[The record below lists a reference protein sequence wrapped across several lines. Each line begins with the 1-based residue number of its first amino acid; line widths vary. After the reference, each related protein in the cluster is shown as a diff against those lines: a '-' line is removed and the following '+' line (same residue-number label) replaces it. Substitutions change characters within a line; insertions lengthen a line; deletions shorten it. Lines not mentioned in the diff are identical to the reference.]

1 MNRALILAALFAVV
15 GCSNNQTQP
24 ISVAKNKA
32 VDCAPN
38 ARVACK
44 VSLITLTTD
53 GAAWNGLSVEVAGFV
68 SESGDALYLDRDSME
83 YGITQ
88 NAVGLVGFPKRKPT
102 DSAFAQLSGT
112 FLVNKYF
119 GIVSL
124 DNGPDHRFAGSIE
137 FKRSNML
144 SYDPYFCVNGKG
156 GPPDGTVRKLVGDNK
171 CISVPSPATTQ

>member
-1 MNRALILAALFAVV
+1 MNRAFLLATLSVV
-15 GCSNNQTQP
+15 IGCSNQTQP
-24 ISVAKNKA
+24 LSVARDEVA
-32 VDCAPN
+32 DCAPN

-53 GAAWNGLSVEVAGFV
+53 GAAWNGSSVEVAGFV
-68 SESGDALYLDRDSME
+68 SEAGDALYFDRDSME

-112 FLVNKYF
+112 FLVNNHF

-124 DNGPDHRFAGSIE
+124 DNGPDHRFPGSIE
-137 FKRSNML
+137 FKRGNMI
-144 SYDPYFCVNGKG
+144 SYDPYHCVNGKG
-156 GPPDGTVRKLVGDNK
+156 GPPDGTVRKLVGDTK
-171 CISVPSPATTQ
+171 CISVPLPPTTQ